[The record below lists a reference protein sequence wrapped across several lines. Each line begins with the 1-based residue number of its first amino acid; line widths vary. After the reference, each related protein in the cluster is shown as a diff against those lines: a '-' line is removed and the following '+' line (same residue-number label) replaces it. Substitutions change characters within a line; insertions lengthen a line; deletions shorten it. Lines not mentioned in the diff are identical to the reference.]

1 MTKRE
6 TLDALKTECFADLAE
21 FVVFGQCVFGQG
33 NENSPLALVGEA
45 PGRFEAE
52 QGIPFVGTAGKNLDA
67 LLAMADI
74 RREEIYITNA
84 VKVRPARPGKRAG
97 TFTNRPPAA
106 KEIARCRDYL
116 LKELSVV
123 QPEIVATLGNTPLR
137 ALLGQAAPAI
147 GGVHGKL
154 LKTDE
159 FPFRIFPLYHPASV
173 IYNRALSD
181 ALEEDM
187 RALGELMRQNESA
200 DASV

>member
-45 PGRFEAE
+45 PGRFEVE
-52 QGIPFVGTAGKNLDA
+52 QGLPFVGTAGKNLDA

-84 VKVRPARPGKRAG
+84 VKYRPARPGKRAG

-123 QPEIVATLGNTPLR
+123 QPETPNSE
-137 ALLGQAAPAI
+137 AAESISARHFIIPAFFI
-147 GGVHGKL
+147 AFYL
-154 LKTDE
+154 M
-159 FPFRIFPLYHPASV
+159 PFC
-173 IYNRALSD
+173 
-181 ALEEDM
+181 
-187 RALGELMRQNESA
+187 LML
-200 DASV
+200 